1 MSIDWDTNLLGPVMA
16 VFGGGVNY
24 RPRSGAA
31 FDIAD
36 AVFDAQYTYVAKDPQ
51 TGDDVTTTSP
61 VLGVRSILF
70 STPPKQNDSVLIK
83 ASGILYVVKDVL
95 PDGHGHIRLLLN
107 KKA

>member
-1 MSIDWDTNLLGPVMA
+1 VIDWDADCLGPVMA

-24 RPRSGAA
+24 RPRTGAA

-36 AVFDAQYTYVAKDPQ
+36 AVFDAQYAYVVRDPQ
-51 TGDDVTTTSP
+51 TGEDVTTTSP

-70 STPPKQNDSVLIK
+70 PTPPKQNDSVLIG
-83 ASGILYVVKDVL
+83 ASGVLYVVKDVQ

-107 KKA
+107 KKT